1 MGGSQ
6 RSTEEKLH
14 TVPVGER
21 VWLSFH
27 WTGPIESTAGTSYGA
42 KQGGGELRL
51 IETRPGGEVI
61 DNALADYPHPTPAE
75 CVNSLADG
83 PRSQPR
89 FRPNRQ
95 DQRPTDTPLT
105 HRGFPTAVSSPLHA
119 PVQIHTPCG
128 R

>member
-1 MGGSQ
+1 VCD
-6 RSTEEKLH
+6 R
-14 TVPVGER
+14 
-21 VWLSFH
+21 
-27 WTGPIESTAGTSYGA
+27 A
-42 KQGGGELRL
+42 
-51 IETRPGGEVI
+51 VI
-61 DNALADYPHPTPAE
+61 DTIGLGIYWRQRLRREHRYSTQQSGPPPQTPHHPSPAE
-75 CVNSLADG
+75 CVNSLTGG

>member
-1 MGGSQ
+1 LVHESQGRPHRLPLRQVEGFLRSLFDLMGGSQ

-75 CVNSLADG
+75 CVNSLAVWPVLPLSG
-83 PRSQPR
+83 K
-89 FRPNRQ
+89 RP
-95 DQRPTDTPLT
+95 
-105 HRGFPTAVSSPLHA
+105 HS
-119 PVQIHTPCG
+119 
-128 R
+128 